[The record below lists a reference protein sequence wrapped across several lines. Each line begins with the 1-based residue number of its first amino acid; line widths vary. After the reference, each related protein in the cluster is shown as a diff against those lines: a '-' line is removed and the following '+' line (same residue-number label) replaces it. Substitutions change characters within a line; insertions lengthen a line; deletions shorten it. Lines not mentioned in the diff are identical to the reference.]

1 MTKQTQ
7 ELKVGITLTEYKQ
20 YSAGATDVNG
30 ETWKDLLDKSTITKP
45 TKIWGF
51 KVTKG
56 GTWVGSAKIRITDGS
71 GNKIWP
77 YMDELVDNVGFFSA
91 VQHYL
96 HSAVEVP
103 VSSGYKLQ
111 FRSSSTGDGS
121 GETLELNSLDVIE
134 TG

>member
-1 MTKQTQ
+1 MTKQTE
-7 ELKVGITLTEYKQ
+7 ELKMGITLTEYKQ
-20 YSAGATDVNG
+20 YSTGATDVNG
-30 ETWKDLLDKSTITKP
+30 TIWKDLLDKSTITKP

-56 GTWVGSAKIRITDGS
+56 GTWVGSAKIRITDGV

-77 YMDELVDNVGFFSA
+77 YLDELVDNVGFFNM

-96 HSAVEVP
+96 HSPVEVP
-103 VSSGYKLQ
+103 VSNGYKFQ
-111 FRSSSTGDGS
+111 FRSSSESDGA
-121 GETLELNSLDVIE
+121 GKTLELNNLDVIE